1 MSAEEL
7 YNKALRSFLLK
18 KHITAI
24 NNCNKAIPALSSNYQ
39 NANAETLRMNIWTLY
54 LNILAILLK
63 DSKFNSLV
71 KLPGFEK
78 VGSLQDA
85 CFCIWNKVKEGHGGI
100 HSVDPGLVS
109 TMISM
114 DVNLQQYSCA
124 KVVAEEW
131 LYSLSDAI
139 LDHISQQ
146 IENDDDRISYAYNKI
161 VELYIIRILPGLYDF
176 ETAESFLEYNSIL
189 TGTKLESLKLSIKEH
204 KELLETQKK
213 LKEEEE
219 RTRIVALEN
228 ERKEKEEEKKK
239 KEIKVKEVDFLEKEG
254 VKEESTVVNSSK
266 ENETSSNNTII
277 DGKIAISNE
286 RARQVIVI
294 KHWINQISAKGIASY
309 TAALLFIFAFLT
321 LLRKRGR
328 LSLVLEKLWQTI
340 KMGTKVTYM

>member
-1 MSAEEL
+1 MSTEEL

-24 NNCNKAIPALSSNYQ
+24 NNCNKAIAALSNNYQ

-63 DSKFNSLV
+63 DSKFDSLV

-85 CFCIWNKVKEGHGGI
+85 CFCIWNKVKEGYGGI
-100 HSVDPGLVS
+100 HSVDPGLVF

-114 DVNLQQYSCA
+114 DVNLQQYNCA

-131 LYSLSDAI
+131 FYSLSDAI

-146 IENDDDRISYAYNKI
+146 IENDDDHISYAYNKI
-161 VELYIIRILPGLYDF
+161 VELYIIRILSGLYDF

-213 LKEEEE
+213 LKEEEIA
-219 RTRIVALEN
+219 RIVALEN
-228 ERKEKEEEKKK
+228 EKKEREEEKKK
-239 KEIKVKEVDFLEKEG
+239 EIEVKKMDLLEKEG
-254 VKEESTVVNSSK
+254 VKEENTVVNSSK
-266 ENETSSNNTII
+266 DNEIGSSNTINT
-277 DGKIAISNE
+277 GKADISNE

-309 TAALLFIFAFLT
+309 TAVLLFIFAFLT

>member
-1 MSAEEL
+1 MSTEEL

-24 NNCNKAIPALSSNYQ
+24 NNCNKAIATLSSNYQ

-63 DSKFNSLV
+63 DSKFDSLI

-85 CFCIWNKVKEGHGGI
+85 CFCIWDKVKEGYGGI
-100 HSVDPGLVS
+100 HSVDPGLVF

-114 DVNLQQYSCA
+114 DVNLQQYTCA

-131 LYSLSDAI
+131 FYSLSDAI

-146 IENDDDRISYAYNKI
+146 IENDDDHISYAYNKI
-161 VELYIIRILPGLYDF
+161 VELYIIRILSGLYDF

-189 TGTKLESLKLSIKEH
+189 TGAKLESLKLSIKEH

-219 RTRIVALEN
+219 IARIVALEN
-228 ERKEKEEEKKK
+228 EKKEEKKK
-239 KEIKVKEVDFLEKEG
+239 KEVEVKKMDFLEKEE
-254 VKEESTVVNSSK
+254 VKEESTTVNNSKDNEISSR
-266 ENETSSNNTII
+266 NTVIA
-277 DGKIAISNE
+277 GKT
-286 RARQVIVI
+286 VIGEDC
-294 KHWINQISAKGIASY
+294 H
-309 TAALLFIFAFLT
+309 LLWKNFGRPSKWVPR
-321 LLRKRGR
+321 LLICRNK
-328 LSLVLEKLWQTI
+328 SLRTPLI
-340 KMGTKVTYM
+340 HI